1 MRTQSLSKEVSAEA
15 SRGLSN
21 SQLLSDPF
29 DEDIFD
35 DESAGHSVAQ
45 GMWVGGMVLA
55 EDIVFLL
62 DFFLICLPVYPGF
75 ANDVYSQVLFSDSYF
90 KEIFLRYKIR

>member
-1 MRTQSLSKEVSAEA
+1 MSPATTPRSFSESSWNAVSLLLVLLVVPSMSSMRTQSLSKEVSTEA

-21 SQLLSDPF
+21 SQLLSGPF

-55 EDIVFLL
+55 EDIVFL
-62 DFFLICLPVYPGF
+62 
-75 ANDVYSQVLFSDSYF
+75 
-90 KEIFLRYKIR
+90 